1 MDASTPAAVEAVLD
15 QDRLSELIGRPVRAA
30 RLRIKP
36 DVSLTVGLEDAAT
49 GRPAGWARLMW
60 PSGRAKADR
69 AARRARARGLRTVR
83 RELDGGLVLHAGR
96 LASDPALMEHV
107 GRAAAGGLVEDPDG
121 ARVLRHN
128 PLRRLVVRT
137 GAGVV
142 RITSAPQDDEL
153 RLRGFIGARVPGA
166 PIPAAAPGFAAP
178 GPPVHVSA
186 LRFVGDTDLERAARP
201 GASAAGALAAASAA
215 AGAALAAL
223 HASTRRLPPDLAA
236 RLPGRR
242 ADGRRAGAVHA
253 SVLRALDPALAA
265 RALALDERLPAD
277 PPAARVLAHGDFTP
291 DQVLVRLDDG
301 AVWLTDFER
310 SRLAPAATDLGSYL
324 AVVDGAAARAL
335 LDGYADAGGRVPDD
349 ADLAAGAARA
359 RLARLA
365 EPLRHADPLW
375 RERIGRELEEL
386 EGTCTTH

>member
-1 MDASTPAAVEAVLD
+1 MSSTWAAVEAVLD
-15 QDRLSELIGRPVRAA
+15 QDRLSDLTGWPVRAA

-36 DVSLTVGLEDAAT
+36 DVSLAVGLEEAAT
-49 GRPAGWARLMW
+49 GRPAGWARLLW
-60 PSGRAKADR
+60 PISRAKAER
-69 AARRARARGLRTVR
+69 AARRARERGLRTVR

-137 GAGVV
+137 GTGVV

-153 RLRGFIGARVPGA
+153 RLRDFIAARVPGA

-178 GPPVHVSA
+178 GPPTHISA
-186 LRFVGDTDLERAARP
+186 LRFVGDADLARVALP
-201 GASAAGALAAASAA
+201 GAALAAATAA

-223 HASTRRLPPDLAA
+223 HASARRLPADLAA
-236 RLPGRR
+236 RLPGRGAER
-242 ADGRRAGAVHA
+242 RRAGAVHA
-253 SVLRALDPALAA
+253 SVLRALDPGLAA
-265 RALALDERLPAD
+265 RVLALDERLPAA
-277 PPAARVLAHGDFTP
+277 PPAPRVLAHGDFTP
-291 DQVLVRLDDG
+291 DQVLVRRADG
-301 AVWLTDFER
+301 AVWITDFER

-324 AVVDGAAARAL
+324 AVVDDATGRAL
-335 LDGYADAGGRVPDD
+335 LDGYADAGGRVPDE
-349 ADLAAGAARA
+349 ADLAAGVLGA

-365 EPLRHADPLW
+365 EPLRHADTRW

-386 EGTCTTH
+386 EETCATR

>member
-1 MDASTPAAVEAVLD
+1 MDTSSTWAAVEAVLD
-15 QDRLSELIGRPVRAA
+15 QDRLSDLTGWPVRAA

-49 GRPAGWARLMW
+49 GRPAGWARLLW
-60 PSGRAKADR
+60 PISRAKADR

-83 RELDGGLVLHAGR
+83 RELDDGLVLHAGR
-96 LASDPALMEHV
+96 LASDPALIEHV
-107 GRAAAGGLVEDPDG
+107 GRAVADGLVEDPDG
-121 ARVLRHN
+121 RRVLRHN

-153 RLRGFIGARVPGA
+153 RLRDFIGARVPGA
-166 PIPAAAPGFAAP
+166 PIPSAAPGFAAP
-178 GPPVHVSA
+178 GPPTHISA
-186 LRFVGDTDLERAARP
+186 LRFVGDTDLERAAPP
-201 GASAAGALAAASAA
+201 GTSAVAAATAA

-223 HASTRRLPPDLAA
+223 HASARRLPADLATQ
-236 RLPGRR
+236 LPGRR

-253 SVLRALDPALAA
+253 SVLRALDPGLAA
-265 RALALDERLPAD
+265 RALALDECLPAD
-277 PPAARVLAHGDFTP
+277 PPAPRVLAHGDFTP

-324 AVVDGAAARAL
+324 AVVDDATARAP
-335 LDGYADAGGRVPDD
+335 LDGYADAGGRVPGR
-349 ADLAAGAARA
+349 ADLAAGAVRA
-359 RLARLA
+359 RLERLA
-365 EPLRHADPLW
+365 EPLRHADPRW

-386 EGTCTTH
+386 EEICATR

>member
-49 GRPAGWARLMW
+49 GRPAGWARLLW
-60 PSGRAKADR
+60 PISRAKADR

-83 RELDGGLVLHAGR
+83 RELDDGLVLHAGR
-96 LASDPALMEHV
+96 LASDPALIEHV
-107 GRAAAGGLVEDPDG
+107 GRVVADGLVEDPDG
-121 ARVLRHN
+121 EHVLRHN

-153 RLRGFIGARVPGA
+153 RLRDFIDARVPGA

-178 GPPVHVSA
+178 GPPTHISA
-186 LRFVGDTDLERAARP
+186 LRFVGDTDLERAAPP
-201 GASAAGALAAASAA
+201 GTSAVAAATAA

-223 HASTRRLPPDLAA
+223 HASARRLPADLAA

-253 SVLRALDPALAA
+253 SVLRALDPGLAA

-277 PPAARVLAHGDFTP
+277 PPAPRVLAHGDFTP

-324 AVVDGAAARAL
+324 AVVDDATACAL
-335 LDGYADAGGRVPDD
+335 LDGYADAGGRVPDR
-349 ADLAAGAARA
+349 ADLAAGAVRA
-359 RLARLA
+359 RLERLA
-365 EPLRHADPLW
+365 EPLRHADPRW

-386 EGTCTTH
+386 EETCATR

>member
-1 MDASTPAAVEAVLD
+1 MDSPSTPAAVEAVLD
-15 QDRLSELIGRPVRAA
+15 QEWLSNLTGWPVRAA

-36 DVSLTVGLEDAAT
+36 DVSLTAGLEEAAT
-49 GRPAGWARLMW
+49 GRPAGWARLLW
-60 PSGRAKADR
+60 PVARAKAER
-69 AARRARARGLRTVR
+69 AARRARERGLRTVR

-153 RLRGFIGARVPGA
+153 RLRDFIGARVPGA

-178 GPPVHVSA
+178 GPPTHISA
-186 LRFVGDTDLERAARP
+186 LRFVGDADLERAALP
-201 GASAAGALAAASAA
+201 GTSAVAAASAA

-223 HASTRRLPPDLAA
+223 HASTRHLPADLAA
-236 RLPGRR
+236 RLPGRGAER
-242 ADGRRAGAVHA
+242 RRAGAVHA

-277 PPAARVLAHGDFTP
+277 PPAPRVLAHGDFTP

-324 AVVDGAAARAL
+324 AVVDDATARAL
-335 LDGYADAGGRVPDD
+335 LDGYADAGGRVPDR
-349 ADLAAGAARA
+349 ADLAAGTVRA
-359 RLARLA
+359 RLERLA
-365 EPLRHADPLW
+365 EPLRHADPRW

-386 EGTCTTH
+386 EETCATR

>member
-1 MDASTPAAVEAVLD
+1 MDASTSAAVEAVLD
-15 QDRLSELIGRPVRAA
+15 QDRLSDLTGRPVRAA

-49 GRPAGWARLMW
+49 GRPAGWARLLW
-60 PSGRAKADR
+60 PISRAKADR

-83 RELDGGLVLHAGR
+83 RELDDGLVLHAGR

-107 GRAAAGGLVEDPDG
+107 GRAVADGLVEDPDG
-121 ARVLRHN
+121 RRVLRHN

-153 RLRGFIGARVPGA
+153 RLRDFIGARVPGA
-166 PIPAAAPGFAAP
+166 PIPAAATGFAAP
-178 GPPVHVSA
+178 GPPTHISA
-186 LRFVGDTDLERAARP
+186 LRFVGDTDLERAAPP
-201 GASAAGALAAASAA
+201 GTSAVAAATAA
-215 AGAALAAL
+215 AGTALAAL
-223 HASTRRLPPDLAA
+223 HASARRLPADLAA

-253 SVLRALDPALAA
+253 SVLRALDPGLAA

-277 PPAARVLAHGDFTP
+277 PPAPRVLAHGDFTP

-324 AVVDGAAARAL
+324 AVVDDATARAL
-335 LDGYADAGGRVPDD
+335 LDGYADAGGRVPDR
-349 ADLAAGAARA
+349 ADLAAGAVRA
-359 RLARLA
+359 RLERLA
-365 EPLRHADPLW
+365 EPLRHADPRW

-386 EGTCTTH
+386 EETCATR

>member
-1 MDASTPAAVEAVLD
+1 MDASTSAAVEAVLD
-15 QDRLSELIGRPVRAA
+15 QDRLSDLIGRPVRAA

-49 GRPAGWARLMW
+49 GRPAGWARLLW
-60 PSGRAKADR
+60 PVGRAKADR

-83 RELDGGLVLHAGR
+83 RELDSGLVLHAGR

-107 GRAAAGGLVEDPDG
+107 GRAAADGLVEDPDG

-153 RLRGFIGARVPGA
+153 RLRDFIGARVPGA

-178 GPPVHVSA
+178 GPPAHVSA
-186 LRFVGDTDLERAARP
+186 LRFVGDTDLERAEPP
-201 GASAAGALAAASAA
+201 GASAVAAATAA

-223 HASTRRLPPDLAA
+223 HASTRRLPADLAA

-253 SVLRALDPALAA
+253 SVLRALDPGLAA

-277 PPAARVLAHGDFTP
+277 PPAPRVLAHGDFTP

-324 AVVDGAAARAL
+324 AVVDDATARAL
-335 LDGYADAGGRVPDD
+335 LDGYADAGGRAPDE
-349 ADLAAGAARA
+349 ADLAAGAVRA

-365 EPLRHADPLW
+365 EPLRHADPRW

-386 EGTCTTH
+386 EGTCATH

>member
-1 MDASTPAAVEAVLD
+1 MDSPSTPAAVEAVLD
-15 QDRLSELIGRPVRAA
+15 QEWLSNLTGRPVRAA

-36 DVSLTVGLEDAAT
+36 DVSLAVGLEEAAT
-49 GRPAGWARLMW
+49 GRPAGWARLLW
-60 PSGRAKADR
+60 PVARAKADR
-69 AARRARARGLRTVR
+69 AARRARERGLRTVR
-83 RELDGGLVLHAGR
+83 RELDDGLVLHAGR

-107 GRAAAGGLVEDPDG
+107 GRAVADGLVEDPDG
-121 ARVLRHN
+121 RRVLRHN

-153 RLRGFIGARVPGA
+153 RLRDFIAARVPGA
-166 PIPAAAPGFAAP
+166 PIPVAAPGFAAP
-178 GPPVHVSA
+178 GPPTHISA
-186 LRFVGDTDLERAARP
+186 LRFVGDTDLERAAPP
-201 GASAAGALAAASAA
+201 GTSAVAAATAA

-223 HASTRRLPPDLAA
+223 HASARRLPADLAA

-253 SVLRALDPALAA
+253 SVLRALDPGLAA

-277 PPAARVLAHGDFTP
+277 PPAPRVLAHGDFTP

-324 AVVDGAAARAL
+324 AVVDDATARAL
-335 LDGYADAGGRVPDD
+335 LDGYADAGGRVPDR
-349 ADLAAGAARA
+349 ADLAAGVLGA

-365 EPLRHADPLW
+365 EPLRHADTRW
-375 RERIGRELEEL
+375 RERIGREVEEL
-386 EGTCTTH
+386 EETCATR

>member
-1 MDASTPAAVEAVLD
+1 MDSPSTPAAVEAVLD
-15 QDRLSELIGRPVRAA
+15 QEWLSNLTGRPVRAA

-36 DVSLTVGLEDAAT
+36 DVSLTAGLEDAAT
-49 GRPAGWARLMW
+49 GRPAGWARLLW
-60 PSGRAKADR
+60 PVARAKADR
-69 AARRARARGLRTVR
+69 AARRARERGLRTVR

-96 LASDPALMEHV
+96 LASDPALMEHL

-153 RLRGFIGARVPGA
+153 RLRDFIAARVPGA

-178 GPPVHVSA
+178 GPPTHISA
-186 LRFVGDTDLERAARP
+186 LRFVGDADLARAALP
-201 GASAAGALAAASAA
+201 GTSAVAAASAA

-223 HASTRRLPPDLAA
+223 HASTRRLPADLAA
-236 RLPGRR
+236 RLPGRGAER
-242 ADGRRAGAVHA
+242 RRAGAVHA

-265 RALALDERLPAD
+265 RVLALDERLPAD
-277 PPAARVLAHGDFTP
+277 PPAPRVLAHGDFTP

-324 AVVDGAAARAL
+324 AVVDGATARAL
-335 LDGYADAGGRVPDD
+335 LDGYADAGGRVPDE
-349 ADLAAGAARA
+349 ADLAAGALGA

-365 EPLRHADPLW
+365 EPLRHADARW
-375 RERIGRELEEL
+375 RERIGREVEEL
-386 EGTCTTH
+386 EETCATR

>member
-49 GRPAGWARLMW
+49 GRPAGWARLLW
-60 PSGRAKADR
+60 PISRAKADR

-83 RELDGGLVLHAGR
+83 RELDDGLVLHAGR
-96 LASDPALMEHV
+96 LASDPALIEHV
-107 GRAAAGGLVEDPDG
+107 GRAVADGLVEDPDG
-121 ARVLRHN
+121 RRVLRHN
-128 PLRRLVVRT
+128 PLRRLVMRT

-153 RLRGFIGARVPGA
+153 RLRDFIGARVPGA
-166 PIPAAAPGFAAP
+166 PIPAAATGFAAP
-178 GPPVHVSA
+178 GPPTHISA
-186 LRFVGDTDLERAARP
+186 LRFVGDTDLERAAPP
-201 GASAAGALAAASAA
+201 GTSAVAAATAA

-223 HASTRRLPPDLAA
+223 HASARRLPADLAA
-236 RLPGRR
+236 QLPGRR

-253 SVLRALDPALAA
+253 SVLRALDPGLAA

-277 PPAARVLAHGDFTP
+277 PPAPRVLAHGDFTP

-324 AVVDGAAARAL
+324 AVVDDATARAL
-335 LDGYADAGGRVPDD
+335 LDGYADAGGRVPDR
-349 ADLAAGAARA
+349 ADLAAGAVRA
-359 RLARLA
+359 RLERLA
-365 EPLRHADPLW
+365 EPLRHADPRW

-386 EGTCTTH
+386 EETCATR

>member
-1 MDASTPAAVEAVLD
+1 MDSPSTPAAVEAVLD
-15 QDRLSELIGRPVRAA
+15 QEWLSNLTGRPVRAA

-36 DVSLTVGLEDAAT
+36 DVSLTAGLEDAAT
-49 GRPAGWARLMW
+49 GRPAGWARLLW
-60 PSGRAKADR
+60 PVARAKADR
-69 AARRARARGLRTVR
+69 AARRARERGLRTVR

-153 RLRGFIGARVPGA
+153 RLRDFIAARVPGA

-178 GPPVHVSA
+178 GPPTHISA
-186 LRFVGDTDLERAARP
+186 LRFVGDADLARAALP
-201 GASAAGALAAASAA
+201 GTSAVAAASAA

-223 HASTRRLPPDLAA
+223 HASTRRLPADLAA
-236 RLPGRR
+236 RLPGRGAER
-242 ADGRRAGAVHA
+242 RRAGAVHA

-265 RALALDERLPAD
+265 RVLALDERLPAD
-277 PPAARVLAHGDFTP
+277 PPAPRVLAHGDFTP

-324 AVVDGAAARAL
+324 AVVDDATARAL
-335 LDGYADAGGRVPDD
+335 LDGYADAGGRVPDE
-349 ADLAAGAARA
+349 ADLAAGALGA

-365 EPLRHADPLW
+365 EPLRHADARW
-375 RERIGRELEEL
+375 RERIGREVEEL
-386 EGTCTTH
+386 EETCATR

>member
-1 MDASTPAAVEAVLD
+1 MDSPSTPAAVEAVLD
-15 QDRLSELIGRPVRAA
+15 QEWLSNLTGWPVRAA

-36 DVSLTVGLEDAAT
+36 DVSLTAGLEEAAT
-49 GRPAGWARLMW
+49 GRPAGWARLLW
-60 PSGRAKADR
+60 PVARAKADR
-69 AARRARARGLRTVR
+69 AARRARERGLRTVR

-107 GRAAAGGLVEDPDG
+107 GRAVADELVEDPDG

-153 RLRGFIGARVPGA
+153 RLRDFIAARVPGA

-178 GPPVHVSA
+178 GPPTHISA
-186 LRFVGDTDLERAARP
+186 LRFVGDADLARAALP
-201 GASAAGALAAASAA
+201 GTSAVAAASAA

-223 HASTRRLPPDLAA
+223 HASTRRLPADLAA
-236 RLPGRR
+236 RLPGRGAER
-242 ADGRRAGAVHA
+242 RRAGAVHA

-265 RALALDERLPAD
+265 RVLALDERLPAD
-277 PPAARVLAHGDFTP
+277 PPAPRVLAHGDFTP

-324 AVVDGAAARAL
+324 AVVDDATARAL
-335 LDGYADAGGRVPDD
+335 LDGYADAGGRVPDE
-349 ADLAAGAARA
+349 ADLAAGALGA

-365 EPLRHADPLW
+365 EPLRHADARW
-375 RERIGRELEEL
+375 RERIGREVEEL
-386 EGTCTTH
+386 EETCATR

>member
-15 QDRLSELIGRPVRAA
+15 QDRLSDLTGWPVRAA

-166 PIPAAAPGFAAP
+166 PIPSAAPGFAAP
-178 GPPVHVSA
+178 GPPTHISA
-186 LRFVGDTDLERAARP
+186 LRFVGDTDLERAAPP
-201 GASAAGALAAASAA
+201 GTSAVAAATAA

-223 HASTRRLPPDLAA
+223 HASTRRLPADLAA

-253 SVLRALDPALAA
+253 SVLRALDPALAS

-277 PPAARVLAHGDFTP
+277 PPAPRVLAHGDFTP

-335 LDGYADAGGRVPDD
+335 LDGYADAGGRVPDE
-349 ADLAAGAARA
+349 ADLAAGTARA
-359 RLARLA
+359 RLERLA

-386 EGTCTTH
+386 EGTCATQ

>member
-1 MDASTPAAVEAVLD
+1 MDSPSTPAAVEAVLD
-15 QDRLSELIGRPVRAA
+15 QEWLSNLTGRPVRAA

-121 ARVLRHN
+121 GRVLRHN

-153 RLRGFIGARVPGA
+153 RLRDFIAARVPGA
-166 PIPAAAPGFAAP
+166 PIPAAAPGAGS
-178 GPPVHVSA
+178 GPPVHLSVQ
-186 LRFVGDTDLERAARP
+186 RFVGDADLARAALP
-201 GASAAGALAAASAA
+201 GAGAATAA

-223 HASTRRLPPDLAA
+223 HASTRRLPADLAA
-236 RLPGRR
+236 RLPGRG
-242 ADGRRAGAVHA
+242 AERRRTGAVHA

-265 RALALDERLPAD
+265 RVRALDERLPAA
-277 PPAARVLAHGDFTP
+277 PPAPRVLAHGDFTP
-291 DQVLVRLDDG
+291 DQVLVRRDDG

-310 SRLAPAATDLGSYL
+310 SRLTPAATDLGSYL
-324 AVVDGAAARAL
+324 AVVDDATGRAL
-335 LDGYADAGGRVPDD
+335 LDGYADAGGRVPDE
-349 ADLAAGAARA
+349 ADLAAGALGA

-365 EPLRHADPLW
+365 EPLRHADTRW
-375 RERIGRELEEL
+375 RERIGQEVEELEE
-386 EGTCTTH
+386 TCATR

>member
-15 QDRLSELIGRPVRAA
+15 QDRLSELTGRPVRAA

-36 DVSLTVGLEDAAT
+36 DVSLAVGLEDAAT
-49 GRPAGWARLMW
+49 GRPAGWARLLW
-60 PSGRAKADR
+60 PVARAKADR

-107 GRAAAGGLVEDPDG
+107 GRAAAGGLVDDPDG

-153 RLRGFIGARVPGA
+153 RLRDFIGARAPGA

-178 GPPVHVSA
+178 GPPAHISA
-186 LRFVGDTDLERAARP
+186 LIFVGDTDLERAAAP
-201 GASAAGALAAASAA
+201 GAALAAATAA

-223 HASTRRLPPDLAA
+223 HASARRLPADLAA

-242 ADGRRAGAVHA
+242 EDGRRAGAVHA

-265 RALALDERLPAD
+265 RVLALDERLPAA
-277 PPAARVLAHGDFTP
+277 PPAPRVLAHGDFTP

-324 AVVDGAAARAL
+324 SVVGDATARAL
-335 LDGYADAGGRVPDD
+335 LDGYADAGGRVPDGP
-349 ADLAAGAARA
+349 ALAAGAARA

-365 EPLRHADPLW
+365 EPLRHADPRW
-375 RERIGRELEEL
+375 RERIGREVEEL
-386 EGTCTTH
+386 EGTCATR

>member
-1 MDASTPAAVEAVLD
+1 MDSPSTPAALEAVLD
-15 QDRLSELIGRPVRAA
+15 QEWLSNLTGRPVRAA

-36 DVSLTVGLEDAAT
+36 DVSLAVGLEDAAT
-49 GRPAGWARLMW
+49 GRPAGWARLLW
-60 PSGRAKADR
+60 PVARAKADR
-69 AARRARARGLRTVR
+69 AARRARERGLRTVR

-96 LASDPALMEHV
+96 LASDPALMEHL
-107 GRAAAGGLVEDPDG
+107 GRAAAGGLIADPDG

-153 RLRGFIGARVPGA
+153 RLRDFIGARVPGA

-178 GPPVHVSA
+178 GPPTHISA
-186 LRFVGDTDLERAARP
+186 LRFVGDADLARVALP
-201 GASAAGALAAASAA
+201 GAALAAATAA

-223 HASTRRLPPDLAA
+223 HASTRRLPADLAA
-236 RLPGRR
+236 RLPGRGAER
-242 ADGRRAGAVHA
+242 RRAGAVHA

-265 RALALDERLPAD
+265 RVRALDERLPAA
-277 PPAARVLAHGDFTP
+277 PPAPRVLSHGDFTP
-291 DQVLVRLDDG
+291 DQVLVHLDDG
-301 AVWLTDFER
+301 AVWITDFER

-324 AVVDGAAARAL
+324 AVVDDATGRAL
-335 LDGYADAGGRVPDD
+335 LDGYADAGGRVPDE
-349 ADLAAGAARA
+349 ADLAAGVLGA

-365 EPLRHADPLW
+365 EPLRHADARW
-375 RERIGRELEEL
+375 RERIGREVEEL
-386 EGTCTTH
+386 EGTCATR

>member
-1 MDASTPAAVEAVLD
+1 MDISSTWAAVEAVLD
-15 QDRLSELIGRPVRAA
+15 QDRLSDLTGWPVRAA

-36 DVSLTVGLEDAAT
+36 DVSLAVGLEEAAT
-49 GRPAGWARLMW
+49 GRPAGWARLLW
-60 PSGRAKADR
+60 PISRAKAER
-69 AARRARARGLRTVR
+69 AARRARERGLRTVR

-137 GAGVV
+137 GTGVV

-153 RLRGFIGARVPGA
+153 RLRDFIAARVPGA

-178 GPPVHVSA
+178 GPPTHISA
-186 LRFVGDTDLERAARP
+186 LRFVGDADLARVALP
-201 GASAAGALAAASAA
+201 GAALAAATAA

-223 HASTRRLPPDLAA
+223 HASARRLPADLAA
-236 RLPGRR
+236 RLPGRGAER
-242 ADGRRAGAVHA
+242 RRAGAVHA
-253 SVLRALDPALAA
+253 SVLRALDPGLAA
-265 RALALDERLPAD
+265 RVLALDERLPAA
-277 PPAARVLAHGDFTP
+277 PPAPRVLAHGDFTP
-291 DQVLVRLDDG
+291 DQVLVRRADG
-301 AVWLTDFER
+301 AVWITDFER

-324 AVVDGAAARAL
+324 AVVDDATGRAL
-335 LDGYADAGGRVPDD
+335 LDGYADAGGRVPDE
-349 ADLAAGAARA
+349 ADLAAGVLGA

-365 EPLRHADPLW
+365 EPLRHADTRW

-386 EGTCTTH
+386 EETCATR

>member
-96 LASDPALMEHV
+96 LASDPALMEHL

-153 RLRGFIGARVPGA
+153 RLRDFIGARVPGA
-166 PIPAAAPGFAAP
+166 PIPSAAPGFAAP
-178 GPPVHVSA
+178 GPPTHISA
-186 LRFVGDTDLERAARP
+186 LRFVGDTDLERAAPP
-201 GASAAGALAAASAA
+201 GTSAVAAATAA

-223 HASTRRLPPDLAA
+223 HASARRLPADLATQ
-236 RLPGRR
+236 LPGRR

-253 SVLRALDPALAA
+253 SVLRALDPGLAA
-265 RALALDERLPAD
+265 RALALDECLPAD
-277 PPAARVLAHGDFTP
+277 PPAPRVLAHGDFTP

-324 AVVDGAAARAL
+324 AVVDDATARAL
-335 LDGYADAGGRVPDD
+335 LDGYADAGGRVPGR
-349 ADLAAGAARA
+349 ADLAAGAVRA
-359 RLARLA
+359 RLERLA
-365 EPLRHADPLW
+365 EPLRHADPRW

-386 EGTCTTH
+386 EEICATR

>member
-1 MDASTPAAVEAVLD
+1 MDTSSTWAAVEAVLD
-15 QDRLSELIGRPVRAA
+15 QDRLSDLTGWPVRAA

-49 GRPAGWARLMW
+49 GRPAGWARLLW
-60 PSGRAKADR
+60 PISRAKADR

-83 RELDGGLVLHAGR
+83 RELDDGLVLHAGR
-96 LASDPALMEHV
+96 LASDPALIEHV
-107 GRAAAGGLVEDPDG
+107 GRAVADGLVEDPDG
-121 ARVLRHN
+121 RRVLRHN

-153 RLRGFIGARVPGA
+153 RLRDFIGARVPGA
-166 PIPAAAPGFAAP
+166 PIPSAAPGFAAP
-178 GPPVHVSA
+178 GPPTHISA
-186 LRFVGDTDLERAARP
+186 LRFVGDTDLERAAPP
-201 GASAAGALAAASAA
+201 GTSAVAAATAA

-223 HASTRRLPPDLAA
+223 HASARRLPADLATQ
-236 RLPGRR
+236 LPGRR

-253 SVLRALDPALAA
+253 SVLRALDPGLAA
-265 RALALDERLPAD
+265 RALALDECLPAD
-277 PPAARVLAHGDFTP
+277 PPAPRVLAHGDFTP

-324 AVVDGAAARAL
+324 AVVDDATARAL
-335 LDGYADAGGRVPDD
+335 LDGYADAGGRVPGR
-349 ADLAAGAARA
+349 ADLAAGAVRA
-359 RLARLA
+359 RLERLA
-365 EPLRHADPLW
+365 EPLRHADPRW

-386 EGTCTTH
+386 EEICATR

>member
-1 MDASTPAAVEAVLD
+1 MDASTSAAVEAVLD
-15 QDRLSELIGRPVRAA
+15 QDRLSDLTGRPVRAA

-49 GRPAGWARLMW
+49 GRPAGWARLLW
-60 PSGRAKADR
+60 PISRAKADR

-83 RELDGGLVLHAGR
+83 RELDDGLVLHAGR
-96 LASDPALMEHV
+96 LASDPALIEHV
-107 GRAAAGGLVEDPDG
+107 GRAVADGLVEDPDG
-121 ARVLRHN
+121 RQVLRHN

-153 RLRGFIGARVPGA
+153 RLRDFIGARVPGA

-178 GPPVHVSA
+178 GPPTHISA
-186 LRFVGDTDLERAARP
+186 LRFVGDTDLERAAPP
-201 GASAAGALAAASAA
+201 GTSAVAAATAA

-223 HASTRRLPPDLAA
+223 HASARRLPADLAA

-253 SVLRALDPALAA
+253 SVLRALDPGLAA

-277 PPAARVLAHGDFTP
+277 PPAPRVLAHGDFTP

-301 AVWLTDFER
+301 VVWLTDFER

-324 AVVDGAAARAL
+324 AVVDDATARAL
-335 LDGYADAGGRVPDD
+335 LDGYADAGGRVPDR
-349 ADLAAGAARA
+349 ADLAAGAVRA
-359 RLARLA
+359 RLERLA
-365 EPLRHADPLW
+365 EPLRHADPRW

-386 EGTCTTH
+386 EETCATR

>member
-69 AARRARARGLRTVR
+69 AARRARVRGLRTVR

-107 GRAAAGGLVEDPDG
+107 GRAAASGLVEDPDG
-121 ARVLRHN
+121 RRVLRHN

-153 RLRGFIGARVPGA
+153 RLRDFIGDRV
-166 PIPAAAPGFAAP
+166 P

-265 RALALDERLPAD
+265 RVLALDERLPAD
-277 PPAARVLAHGDFTP
+277 PPAPRVLAHGDFTP

-335 LDGYADAGGRVPDD
+335 LDGYADAGGRVPDGPG
-349 ADLAAGAARA
+349 LAAGTARA

-386 EGTCTTH
+386 EGTCATH

>member
-1 MDASTPAAVEAVLD
+1 MDASTPAVVEAVLD

-83 RELDGGLVLHAGR
+83 RELDDGLVL
-96 LASDPALMEHV
+96 
-107 GRAAAGGLVEDPDG
+107 AAGGLVEDPDG

-153 RLRGFIGARVPGA
+153 RLRGFIGDRVPGA

-265 RALALDERLPAD
+265 RVLALDERLPAD
-277 PPAARVLAHGDFTP
+277 PPAPRVLAHGDFTP

-335 LDGYADAGGRVPDD
+335 LDGYADAGGRVPDGPG
-349 ADLAAGAARA
+349 LAAGTARA
-359 RLARLA
+359 RLERLA

-386 EGTCTTH
+386 EGICATH

>member
-1 MDASTPAAVEAVLD
+1 MDASTSAAVEAVLD
-15 QDRLSELIGRPVRAA
+15 QDRLSDLTGRPVRAA

-49 GRPAGWARLMW
+49 GRPAGWARLLW
-60 PSGRAKADR
+60 PISRAKADR

-83 RELDGGLVLHAGR
+83 RELDDGLVLHAGR
-96 LASDPALMEHV
+96 LASDPALIEHV
-107 GRAAAGGLVEDPDG
+107 GRAVADGLVEDPDG
-121 ARVLRHN
+121 RRVLRHN

-153 RLRGFIGARVPGA
+153 RLRDFIGARVPGA
-166 PIPAAAPGFAAP
+166 PIPSAAPGFAAP
-178 GPPVHVSA
+178 GPPTHISA
-186 LRFVGDTDLERAARP
+186 LRFVGDTDLERAAPP
-201 GASAAGALAAASAA
+201 GTSAVAAATAA

-223 HASTRRLPPDLAA
+223 HASARRLPADLAA
-236 RLPGRR
+236 QLPGRR

-253 SVLRALDPALAA
+253 SVLRALDPGLAA

-277 PPAARVLAHGDFTP
+277 PPAPRVLAHGDFTP
-291 DQVLVRLDDG
+291 DQVLVGLDDG

-324 AVVDGAAARAL
+324 AVVDDATARAL
-335 LDGYADAGGRVPDD
+335 LDGYADAGGRVPDR
-349 ADLAAGAARA
+349 ADLAAGAVRA
-359 RLARLA
+359 RLERLA
-365 EPLRHADPLW
+365 EPLRHADPRW

-386 EGTCTTH
+386 EETCATR

>member
-1 MDASTPAAVEAVLD
+1 MDISSTWAAVEAVLD
-15 QDRLSELIGRPVRAA
+15 QDRLSDLTGWPVRAA

-49 GRPAGWARLMW
+49 GRPAGWARLLW
-60 PSGRAKADR
+60 PISRAKADR

-83 RELDGGLVLHAGR
+83 RELDDGLVLHAGR
-96 LASDPALMEHV
+96 LASDPALIEHV
-107 GRAAAGGLVEDPDG
+107 GRAVADGLVEDPDG
-121 ARVLRHN
+121 RRVLRHN

-137 GAGVV
+137 DAGVV

-153 RLRGFIGARVPGA
+153 RLRDFIGARVPGA
-166 PIPAAAPGFAAP
+166 PIPSAAPGFAAP
-178 GPPVHVSA
+178 GPPTHISA
-186 LRFVGDTDLERAARP
+186 LRFVGDTDLERAALP
-201 GASAAGALAAASAA
+201 GAGAATAA

-223 HASTRRLPPDLAA
+223 HASTRRLPADLAA
-236 RLPGRR
+236 RLPGRGAER
-242 ADGRRAGAVHA
+242 RRAGAVHA

-265 RALALDERLPAD
+265 RVLALDERLPAA
-277 PPAARVLAHGDFTP
+277 PPAPRVLAHGDFTP

-324 AVVDGAAARAL
+324 AVVDDATARAL
-335 LDGYADAGGRVPDD
+335 LDGYADAGGRVPDR
-349 ADLAAGAARA
+349 ADLAAGAVRA
-359 RLARLA
+359 RLERLA
-365 EPLRHADPLW
+365 EPLRHADPRW

-386 EGTCTTH
+386 EETCATR

>member
-1 MDASTPAAVEAVLD
+1 MDSPSTPAAVEAVLD
-15 QDRLSELIGRPVRAA
+15 QEWLSNLTGRPVRAA

-49 GRPAGWARLMW
+49 GRPAGWARLLW
-60 PSGRAKADR
+60 PVGRAKADR
-69 AARRARARGLRTVR
+69 AARRARERGLRTVR

-96 LASDPALMEHV
+96 LASDPALMEHL
-107 GRAAAGGLVEDPDG
+107 GRAAAHGLIADPDG
-121 ARVLRHN
+121 RRVLRHN

-153 RLRGFIGARVPGA
+153 RLRDFIAARVPGA
-166 PIPAAAPGFAAP
+166 PIPAAAPGAGS
-178 GPPVHVSA
+178 GPPVHLSVQ
-186 LRFVGDTDLERAARP
+186 RFVGDADLARAALP
-201 GASAAGALAAASAA
+201 GAGAATAA

-223 HASTRRLPPDLAA
+223 HASTRRLPADLAA
-236 RLPGRR
+236 RLPGRG
-242 ADGRRAGAVHA
+242 AERRRTGAVHA

-265 RALALDERLPAD
+265 RVRALDERLPAD
-277 PPAARVLAHGDFTP
+277 PPAPRVLAHGDFTP

-324 AVVDGAAARAL
+324 AVVDDATGRAL
-335 LDGYADAGGRVPDD
+335 LDGYADAGGRVPDGPG
-349 ADLAAGAARA
+349 LAAGTARA

-386 EGTCTTH
+386 EGTCATH

>member
-107 GRAAAGGLVEDPDG
+107 GRAVADGLVEDPDG
-121 ARVLRHN
+121 RRVLRHN

-153 RLRGFIGARVPGA
+153 RLRDFIGARVPGA
-166 PIPAAAPGFAAP
+166 PIPSAAPGFAAP
-178 GPPVHVSA
+178 GPPTHISA
-186 LRFVGDTDLERAARP
+186 LRFVGDTDLERAAPP
-201 GASAAGALAAASAA
+201 GTSAVAAATAA

-223 HASTRRLPPDLAA
+223 HASARRLPADLAA

-253 SVLRALDPALAA
+253 SVLRALDPGLAA

-277 PPAARVLAHGDFTP
+277 PPAPRVLAHGDFTP

-324 AVVDGAAARAL
+324 AVVDDATARAL
-335 LDGYADAGGRVPDD
+335 LDGYADAGGRVPDR
-349 ADLAAGAARA
+349 ADLAAGAVRA
-359 RLARLA
+359 RLERLA
-365 EPLRHADPLW
+365 EPLRHADPRW

-386 EGTCTTH
+386 EETCATR

>member
-1 MDASTPAAVEAVLD
+1 MDTSSTWAAVEAVLD
-15 QDRLSELIGRPVRAA
+15 QDRLSDLTGRPVRAA

-49 GRPAGWARLMW
+49 GRPAGWARLLW
-60 PSGRAKADR
+60 PISRAKADR

-83 RELDGGLVLHAGR
+83 RELDDGLVLHAGR
-96 LASDPALMEHV
+96 LASDPALIEHV
-107 GRAAAGGLVEDPDG
+107 GRAVADGLVEDPDG
-121 ARVLRHN
+121 RRVLRHN

-153 RLRGFIGARVPGA
+153 RLRDFIGARVPGA
-166 PIPAAAPGFAAP
+166 PIPSAAPGFAAP
-178 GPPVHVSA
+178 GPPTHISA
-186 LRFVGDTDLERAARP
+186 LRFVGDTDLERAAPP
-201 GASAAGALAAASAA
+201 GTSAVAAATAA

-223 HASTRRLPPDLAA
+223 HASARRLPADLAA

-253 SVLRALDPALAA
+253 SVLRALDPGLAA

-277 PPAARVLAHGDFTP
+277 PPAPRVLAHGDFTP

-324 AVVDGAAARAL
+324 AVVDDATARAL
-335 LDGYADAGGRVPDD
+335 LDGYADAGGRVPDR
-349 ADLAAGAARA
+349 ADLAAGAVRA
-359 RLARLA
+359 RLERLA
-365 EPLRHADPLW
+365 EPLRHADPRW

-386 EGTCTTH
+386 EETCATR

>member
-1 MDASTPAAVEAVLD
+1 MDTSSTWAAVEAVLD
-15 QDRLSELIGRPVRAA
+15 QDRLSDLTGRPVRAA

-49 GRPAGWARLMW
+49 GRPAGWARLLW
-60 PSGRAKADR
+60 PISRAKADR

-83 RELDGGLVLHAGR
+83 RELDDGLVLHAGR

-153 RLRGFIGARVPGA
+153 RLRDFIGARVPGA
-166 PIPAAAPGFAAP
+166 PIPSAAPGFAAP
-178 GPPVHVSA
+178 GPPTHISA
-186 LRFVGDTDLERAARP
+186 LRFVGDTDLERAAPP
-201 GASAAGALAAASAA
+201 GTSAVAAATAA

-223 HASTRRLPPDLAA
+223 HASARRLPADLAA

-253 SVLRALDPALAA
+253 SVLRALDPGLAA

-277 PPAARVLAHGDFTP
+277 PPAPRVLAHGDFTP

-301 AVWLTDFER
+301 VVWLTDFER

-324 AVVDGAAARAL
+324 AVVDDATARAL
-335 LDGYADAGGRVPDD
+335 LDGYADAGGRVPDR
-349 ADLAAGAARA
+349 ADLAAGAVRA
-359 RLARLA
+359 RLERLA
-365 EPLRHADPLW
+365 EPLRHADPRW

-386 EGTCTTH
+386 EETCATR

>member
-1 MDASTPAAVEAVLD
+1 MDSPSTPAALEAVLD
-15 QDRLSELIGRPVRAA
+15 QEWLSNLTGRPVRAA

-36 DVSLTVGLEDAAT
+36 DVSLAVGLEDAAT
-49 GRPAGWARLMW
+49 GRPAGWARLLW
-60 PSGRAKADR
+60 PVARAKADR
-69 AARRARARGLRTVR
+69 AARRARERGLRTVR

-96 LASDPALMEHV
+96 LASDPALMEHL
-107 GRAAAGGLVEDPDG
+107 GRAAAGGLIADPDG

-153 RLRGFIGARVPGA
+153 RLRDFIGARVPGA

-178 GPPVHVSA
+178 GPPTHISA
-186 LRFVGDTDLERAARP
+186 LRFVGDADLARVALP
-201 GASAAGALAAASAA
+201 GAALAAATAA

-223 HASTRRLPPDLAA
+223 HASTRRLPADLAA
-236 RLPGRR
+236 RLPGRGAER
-242 ADGRRAGAVHA
+242 RRAGAVHA

-265 RALALDERLPAD
+265 RVRALDERLPAA
-277 PPAARVLAHGDFTP
+277 PPAPRVLSHGDFTP
-291 DQVLVRLDDG
+291 DQVLVHLDDG

-324 AVVDGAAARAL
+324 AVVDDATGRAL
-335 LDGYADAGGRVPDD
+335 LDGYADAGGRVPDE
-349 ADLAAGAARA
+349 ADLAAGVLGA

-365 EPLRHADPLW
+365 EPLRHADARW
-375 RERIGRELEEL
+375 RERIGREVEEL
-386 EGTCTTH
+386 EGTCATR

>member
-1 MDASTPAAVEAVLD
+1 MDASTSAAVEAVLD
-15 QDRLSELIGRPVRAA
+15 QDRLSDLTGRPVRAA

-49 GRPAGWARLMW
+49 GRPAGWARLLW
-60 PSGRAKADR
+60 PISRAKADR

-83 RELDGGLVLHAGR
+83 RELDDGLVLHAGR
-96 LASDPALMEHV
+96 LASDPALIEHV
-107 GRAAAGGLVEDPDG
+107 GRAVADGLVEDPDG
-121 ARVLRHN
+121 RRVLRHN

-153 RLRGFIGARVPGA
+153 RLRDFIGARVPGA
-166 PIPAAAPGFAAP
+166 PIPSAAPGFAAP
-178 GPPVHVSA
+178 GPPTHISA
-186 LRFVGDTDLERAARP
+186 LRFVGDTDLERAAPP
-201 GASAAGALAAASAA
+201 GTSAVAAATAA

-253 SVLRALDPALAA
+253 SVLRALDPGLAA

-277 PPAARVLAHGDFTP
+277 PPAPRVLAHGDFTP
-291 DQVLVRLDDG
+291 DQVLVGLDDG

-324 AVVDGAAARAL
+324 AVVDDATARAL
-335 LDGYADAGGRVPDD
+335 LDGYADAGGRVPDR
-349 ADLAAGAARA
+349 ADLAAGAVRA
-359 RLARLA
+359 RLERLA
-365 EPLRHADPLW
+365 EPLRHADPRW

-386 EGTCTTH
+386 EETCATR

>member
-1 MDASTPAAVEAVLD
+1 MDSPSTPAAVEAVLD
-15 QDRLSELIGRPVRAA
+15 QEWLSNLTGWPVRAA

-36 DVSLTVGLEDAAT
+36 DVSLAVGLEDAAT
-49 GRPAGWARLMW
+49 GRPAGWARLLW
-60 PSGRAKADR
+60 PVARAKADR
-69 AARRARARGLRTVR
+69 AARRARERGLRTVR

-96 LASDPALMEHV
+96 LASDPALMEHL
-107 GRAAAGGLVEDPDG
+107 GRAAAGGLVEDPGG

-142 RITSAPQDDEL
+142 RITSTPQDDEL
-153 RLRGFIGARVPGA
+153 RLRDFIAARVPGA

-178 GPPVHVSA
+178 GPPTHISA
-186 LRFVGDTDLERAARP
+186 LRFVGDADLERAALP
-201 GASAAGALAAASAA
+201 GAALAAATAA

-223 HASTRRLPPDLAA
+223 HASARHLPADLAA

-265 RALALDERLPAD
+265 RVRALDERLPAA
-277 PPAARVLAHGDFTP
+277 PPAPRVLAHGDFTP

-324 AVVDGAAARAL
+324 AVVDDATGRAL
-335 LDGYADAGGRVPDD
+335 LDGYADAGGRVPDE
-349 ADLAAGAARA
+349 ADLAAGVLGA

-365 EPLRHADPLW
+365 EPLRHADTRW

-386 EGTCTTH
+386 EETCATR

>member
-1 MDASTPAAVEAVLD
+1 MDASTSAAVEAVLD
-15 QDRLSELIGRPVRAA
+15 QDRLSDLTGRPVRAA

-49 GRPAGWARLMW
+49 GRPAGWARLLW
-60 PSGRAKADR
+60 PISRAKADR

-83 RELDGGLVLHAGR
+83 RELDDGLVLHAGR
-96 LASDPALMEHV
+96 LASDPALIEHV
-107 GRAAAGGLVEDPDG
+107 GRAVADGLVEDPDG
-121 ARVLRHN
+121 RRVLRHN

-153 RLRGFIGARVPGA
+153 RLRDFIGARVPGA
-166 PIPAAAPGFAAP
+166 PIPSAAPGFAAP
-178 GPPVHVSA
+178 GPPTHISA
-186 LRFVGDTDLERAARP
+186 LRFVGDTDLERAAPP
-201 GASAAGALAAASAA
+201 GTSAVAAATAA

-265 RALALDERLPAD
+265 RVLALDERLPAD
-277 PPAARVLAHGDFTP
+277 PPAPRVLAHGDFTP

-324 AVVDGAAARAL
+324 AVVDDATARAL
-335 LDGYADAGGRVPDD
+335 LDGYADAGGRVPDR
-349 ADLAAGAARA
+349 ADLAAGAVRA
-359 RLARLA
+359 RLERLA
-365 EPLRHADPLW
+365 EPLRHADPRW

-386 EGTCTTH
+386 EETCATR

>member
-1 MDASTPAAVEAVLD
+1 MDASSTWAAVEAVLD
-15 QDRLSELIGRPVRAA
+15 QDRLSNLTGWPVRAV

-49 GRPAGWARLMW
+49 GRPAGWARLLW
-60 PSGRAKADR
+60 PISRAKAER
-69 AARRARARGLRTVR
+69 AARRARERGLRTVR

-107 GRAAAGGLVEDPDG
+107 GRAVAGGLIADPDG
-121 ARVLRHN
+121 QRVLRHN

-153 RLRGFIGARVPGA
+153 RLRDFIGARVPGA

-178 GPPVHVSA
+178 GPPTHISA
-186 LRFVGDTDLERAARP
+186 LRFVGDADLERAALP
-201 GASAAGALAAASAA
+201 GTSAVAAASAA

-223 HASTRRLPPDLAA
+223 HASARHLPADLAA

-265 RALALDERLPAD
+265 RVRALDERLPAA
-277 PPAARVLAHGDFTP
+277 PPAPRVLSHGDFTP
-291 DQVLVRLDDG
+291 DQVLVRRADG
-301 AVWLTDFER
+301 AVWITDFER

-324 AVVDGAAARAL
+324 AVVDDATGRAL
-335 LDGYADAGGRVPDD
+335 LDGYADAGGRVPDE
-349 ADLAAGAARA
+349 ADLAAGVLGA
-359 RLARLA
+359 RLERLA
-365 EPLRHADPLW
+365 EPLRHADPRW

-386 EGTCTTH
+386 EETCATR

>member
-1 MDASTPAAVEAVLD
+1 MDTSSTWAAVEAVLD
-15 QDRLSELIGRPVRAA
+15 QDRLSDLTGWPVRAA

-49 GRPAGWARLMW
+49 GRPAGWARLLW
-60 PSGRAKADR
+60 PISRAKADR
-69 AARRARARGLRTVR
+69 AARRARDRGLRTVR

-153 RLRGFIGARVPGA
+153 RLRDFIGARVPGA
-166 PIPAAAPGFAAP
+166 PIPSAAPGFAAP
-178 GPPVHVSA
+178 GPPTHISA
-186 LRFVGDTDLERAARP
+186 LRFVGDTDLERAAPP
-201 GASAAGALAAASAA
+201 GTSAVAAATAA

-223 HASTRRLPPDLAA
+223 HASARRLPADLATQ
-236 RLPGRR
+236 LPGRR

-253 SVLRALDPALAA
+253 SVLRALDPGLAA
-265 RALALDERLPAD
+265 RALALDECLPAD
-277 PPAARVLAHGDFTP
+277 PPAPRVLAHGDFTP

-324 AVVDGAAARAL
+324 AVVDDATARAL
-335 LDGYADAGGRVPDD
+335 LDGYADAGGRVPGR
-349 ADLAAGAARA
+349 ADLAAGAVRA
-359 RLARLA
+359 RLERLA
-365 EPLRHADPLW
+365 EPLRHADPRW

-386 EGTCTTH
+386 EEICATR

>member
-1 MDASTPAAVEAVLD
+1 MDSPSTPAALEAVLD
-15 QDRLSELIGRPVRAA
+15 QEWLSELTGRPVRAA

-36 DVSLTVGLEDAAT
+36 DVSLAVGLEDAAT
-49 GRPAGWARLMW
+49 GRPAGWARLLW
-60 PSGRAKADR
+60 PVGRAKADR

-96 LASDPALMEHV
+96 LASDPALMEHL

-137 GAGVV
+137 GTGVV

-153 RLRGFIGARVPGA
+153 RLRDFIGARVPGA

-178 GPPVHVSA
+178 DPPTHISA
-186 LRFVGDTDLERAARP
+186 LRFVGDADLARAALP
-201 GASAAGALAAASAA
+201 GAGAATAA

-223 HASTRRLPPDLAA
+223 HASTRRLPADLAA
-236 RLPGRR
+236 RLPGRG
-242 ADGRRAGAVHA
+242 AETRRAGAVHA

-265 RALALDERLPAD
+265 RVRALDERLPAA
-277 PPAARVLAHGDFTP
+277 PPAPRVLAHGDFTP
-291 DQVLVRLDDG
+291 DQVLVRRDDG

-324 AVVDGAAARAL
+324 SVVDDATGRAL
-335 LDGYADAGGRVPDD
+335 LDGYADAGGRVPDE
-349 ADLAAGAARA
+349 ADLAAGVLGA

-365 EPLRHADPLW
+365 EPLRHADTRW
-375 RERIGRELEEL
+375 RERIGREVEEL
-386 EGTCTTH
+386 EETCATR

>member
-1 MDASTPAAVEAVLD
+1 MDTSSTWAAVEAVLD
-15 QDRLSELIGRPVRAA
+15 QDRLSDLTGWPVRAA

-49 GRPAGWARLMW
+49 GRPAGWARLLW
-60 PSGRAKADR
+60 PISRAKADR

-83 RELDGGLVLHAGR
+83 RELDDGLVLHAGR
-96 LASDPALMEHV
+96 LASDPALIEHV
-107 GRAAAGGLVEDPDG
+107 GRAVADGLVEDPDG
-121 ARVLRHN
+121 RRVLRHN

-153 RLRGFIGARVPGA
+153 RLRDFIGARVPGA
-166 PIPAAAPGFAAP
+166 PIPSAAPGFAAP
-178 GPPVHVSA
+178 GPPTHISA
-186 LRFVGDTDLERAARP
+186 LRFVGDTDLERAAPP
-201 GASAAGALAAASAA
+201 GTSAVAAATAA

-223 HASTRRLPPDLAA
+223 HASARRLPADLAA

-253 SVLRALDPALAA
+253 SVLRALDPGLAA
-265 RALALDERLPAD
+265 RALALDECLPAD
-277 PPAARVLAHGDFTP
+277 PPAPRVLAHGDFTP

-324 AVVDGAAARAL
+324 AVVDDATARAL
-335 LDGYADAGGRVPDD
+335 LDGYADAGGRVPGR
-349 ADLAAGAARA
+349 ADLAAGAVRA
-359 RLARLA
+359 RLERLA
-365 EPLRHADPLW
+365 EPLRHADPRW

-386 EGTCTTH
+386 EEICATR

>member
-1 MDASTPAAVEAVLD
+1 MDSPSTPAAVEAVLD
-15 QDRLSELIGRPVRAA
+15 QEWLSELIGRPVRAA

-36 DVSLTVGLEDAAT
+36 DVSLTAGLEDAAT
-49 GRPAGWARLMW
+49 GRPAGWARLLW
-60 PSGRAKADR
+60 PVARAKADR
-69 AARRARARGLRTVR
+69 AARRARERGLRTVR

-96 LASDPALMEHV
+96 LASDPALMEHL

-153 RLRGFIGARVPGA
+153 RLRDFIGARVPGA

-178 GPPVHVSA
+178 GPPTHISA
-186 LRFVGDTDLERAARP
+186 LRFVGDADLARVALP
-201 GASAAGALAAASAA
+201 GAALAAATAA

-223 HASTRRLPPDLAA
+223 HASTRRLPADLAA
-236 RLPGRR
+236 RLPGRGAER
-242 ADGRRAGAVHA
+242 RRAGAVHA
-253 SVLRALDPALAA
+253 SVLRALGPGLAA
-265 RALALDERLPAD
+265 RVRALDERLPAA
-277 PPAARVLAHGDFTP
+277 PPAPRVLSHGDFTP
-291 DQVLVRLDDG
+291 DQVLVRRADG

-324 AVVDGAAARAL
+324 AVVDDATGRAL
-335 LDGYADAGGRVPDD
+335 LDGYADAGGRVPDE
-349 ADLAAGAARA
+349 ADLAAGVLGA
-359 RLARLA
+359 RLERLA
-365 EPLRHADPLW
+365 EPLRHADTRW
-375 RERIGRELEEL
+375 RERIGREVEEL
-386 EGTCTTH
+386 EETCATR